1 MFGYTQA
8 KSDDAYPGQA
18 DLTTQ
23 GTKKY
28 YKKQNYS
35 PFLMNYLK
43 KHPLLKS
50 VSNDNK
56 FKIPNLNYKLS
67 PGELQSKFPGLARQT
82 I

>member
-1 MFGYTQA
+1 M
-8 KSDDAYPGQA
+8 
-18 DLTTQ
+18 Q

-28 YKKQNYS
+28 YKEQKYS

-56 FKIPNLNYKLS
+56 FKIPNLVYKLS
-67 PGELQSKFPGLARQT
+67 PVELQPKFPGLAPQT